1 MHVLALGLNHR
12 TAPVALRER
21 LALDG
26 ERLPAALAAVRA
38 EVREA
43 VILATCNR
51 TEVYAV
57 TAHVPTGARA
67 LRRVLAA
74 QVAEGLTA
82 EELEPYLYEHAD
94 AEAVRHLLRVAAGL
108 DSLVLGEPQI
118 LGQVREAKRAA
129 QEAGAL
135 GPILSRLLRA
145 ALSAGKEARTATG
158 IARNA
163 GSIAHAAVELAREEC
178 GGLRGRSVLVI
189 GAGKMAALTG
199 GALAADAAKQAP
211 GVAEATETAVT
222 IVNRTAERAEAL
234 AARLGGR
241 VRPYAE
247 FGAALAECDIAI
259 AATGAP
265 EPVITAELLA
275 PALAA
280 RQGRP
285 ILLLDIA
292 VPRDVAPEVAALP
305 GVTLRNIDDLQGT
318 VAKGLAARAAEIGKV
333 EALLARHAAAF
344 WEWHQ
349 AREVAPTI
357 AALREKAEAIRA
369 AELTRA
375 LNRLAHLDER
385 DRNAV
390 AALSVAIANKLLHEP
405 TMRLKRPEDGS
416 DFVRAATELFGLS
429 RQEPE
434 GDAVIDQV
442 PIEQAGGVPGG

>member
-1 MHVLALGLNHR
+1 M
-12 TAPVALRER
+12 E
-21 LALDG
+21 
-26 ERLPAALAAVRA
+26 
-38 EVREA
+38 
-43 VILATCNR
+43 I
-51 TEVYAV
+51 
-57 TAHVPTGARA
+57 
-67 LRRVLAA
+67 
-74 QVAEGLTA
+74 
-82 EELEPYLYEHAD
+82 
-94 AEAVRHLLRVAAGL
+94 
-108 DSLVLGEPQI
+108 
-118 LGQVREAKRAA
+118 
-129 QEAGAL
+129 
-135 GPILSRLLRA
+135 
-145 ALSAGKEARTATG
+145 
-158 IARNA
+158 
-163 GSIAHAAVELAREEC
+163 
-178 GGLRGRSVLVI
+178 
-189 GAGKMAALTG
+189 
-199 GALAADAAKQAP
+199 
-211 GVAEATETAVT
+211 AVT
-222 IVNRTAERAEAL
+222 IVNRAGERAEAL

-241 VRPYAE
+241 ARPYAE
-247 FGAALAECDIAI
+247 LGAALAECDIAI

-265 EPVITAELLA
+265 EPVVTAELLA
-275 PALAA
+275 PALAG

-285 ILLLDIA
+285 LLLLDIA

-369 AELTRA
+369 AELARA
-375 LNRLAHLDER
+375 LGRLGHLDER

-434 GDAVIDQV
+434 DRIVIEEV